1 MPGRARYRSIVNQSR
16 CRLSTDRRVAE
27 SVKHGLHYRTMLN
40 RVSLAVCLSFL
51 LTSSAF
57 AQSTSTEALQA
68 QTFPVPPIMARAG
81 IVVDGDSGAILA
93 SLNPHLHLPM
103 ASTTKIMTALLA
115 LKMGHLTDR
124 IVVSKAAFN
133 YEWDA
138 TVMGLHAGQVVTLL
152 DLLYGLLLPSGAD
165 AANTIAIHY
174 GGTEARFV
182 GMMNREA
189 ALLGMHD
196 THYVNAH
203 GLTAAGHYTS
213 AYDLAKLAEYVVGFP
228 DLIKVT
234 STRTYNWNGHI
245 LTNVNHVL
253 FWYPG
258 VDGIKPGYTDD
269 AGLCQVI
276 DAHRD
281 GRHVIVVLLNTPNLD
296 TDARNLLD
304 FGLRDFGWVQ
314 SQLPGDGPWTTQGGN
329 IGANAWV
336 YFPASG
342 HYVRGAFL
350 STYRADGGSVAL
362 GFPRTE
368 QLHEGRTLVQYFQNG
383 ALIHDTSGRIY
394 RLPLGLTPL
403 PTPVV
408 TRTPSPTATPTATAP
423 SHEATVG
430 PTSGVKG
437 TPLPFVRPTPTPRPP
452 TPGPHATPTPFP
464 PGSVSTSNVFL
475 AFQKSHP
482 ALLGSAVAPLVTA
495 HGYGVQVFAYG
506 ALAYKQGTKTI
517 LLLPLGDR
525 VLAARHYLP
534 THAGNTY
541 PAGFAPLS
549 VVQAVGWFPPT
560 THISRVRAAPQVPA
574 GPELMPAG

>member
-1 MPGRARYRSIVNQSR
+1 M
-16 CRLSTDRRVAE
+16 E
-27 SVKHGLHYRTMLN
+27 HGLHCRTMLN

-51 LTSSAF
+51 LTSGAF

-93 SLNPHLHLPM
+93 SLNPHMHLPM

-115 LKMGHLTDR
+115 LKMGRLTDR
-124 IVVSKAAFN
+124 IVVPKAAFN

-138 TVMGLHAGQVVTLL
+138 TVMGLHAGQVVTLS

-182 GMMNREA
+182 AMMNREA

-203 GLTAAGHYTS
+203 GLTASGHYTS
-213 AYDLAKLAEYVVGFP
+213 AYDLAKLAEYAVGFP

-234 STRTYNWNGHI
+234 SSRTYNWNGHI

-258 VDGIKPGYTDD
+258 VDGVKPGYTDD

-276 DAHRD
+276 DVHRD

-296 TDARNLLD
+296 TDVRNLLN
-304 FGLRDFGWVQ
+304 FGLHDFSWVQ

-350 STYRADGGSVAL
+350 SSYRADGGSLAL

-403 PTPVV
+403 PTPIV
-408 TRTPSPTATPTATAP
+408 TPRPSPTPRLSPTATATPTVPAR
-423 SHEATVG
+423 EATVG
-430 PTSGVKG
+430 PTSGANG
-437 TPLPFVRPTPTPRPP
+437 TPLPFLRPTPTPRP
-452 TPGPHATPTPFP
+452 TVPGPRATPTPTPFP
-464 PGSVSTSNVFL
+464 VHRVTTSNVFL

-482 ALLGSAVAPLVTA
+482 SLLGSAVGPLVSA
-495 HGYGVQVFAYG
+495 HGYGVQVFSYG

-525 VLAARHYLP
+525 VLAARGYLP

-549 VVQAVGWFPPT
+549 LVQAIGWFPPT
-560 THISRVRAAPQVPA
+560 THLTRHRTAPRVPA
-574 GPELMPAG
+574 GPELMPVG

>member
-1 MPGRARYRSIVNQSR
+1 MKH
-16 CRLSTDRRVAE
+16 RL
-27 SVKHGLHYRTMLN
+27 HCRTMLN
-40 RVSLAVCLSFL
+40 RVFLAVCLSFL

-57 AQSTSTEALQA
+57 AQSTSTEALRAQA
-68 QTFPVPPIMARAG
+68 FPVPPIMARAG
-81 IVVDGDSGAILA
+81 IVGDGDSGAILA
-93 SLNPHLHLPM
+93 SLNPHVQLPM

-115 LKMGHLTDR
+115 SKMGRLTDR
-124 IVVSKAAFN
+124 ITVPRAAFN
-133 YEWDA
+133 DEWDA
-138 TVMGLHAGQVVTLL
+138 TAMGLHAGQVVTLR

-174 GGTEARFV
+174 GGSEAGFV
-182 GMMNREA
+182 AMMNREA

-203 GLTAAGHYTS
+203 GLTAAGHHTS
-213 AYDLAKLAEYVVGFP
+213 AYDLAKLAEYVAGFP
-228 DLIKVT
+228 DLIKIT

-276 DAHRD
+276 DVHRD

-296 TDARNLLD
+296 TDARNLLN
-304 FGLRDFGWVQ
+304 FGLNDFSWVQ
-314 SQLPGDGPWTTQGGN
+314 SQLPGDGPWTTQSGN
-329 IGANAWV
+329 IGPSAWV

-342 HYVRGAFL
+342 HYVRGALL
-350 STYRADGGSVAL
+350 STYRADGGSATL

-383 ALIHDTSGRIY
+383 ALIHDTSGKIY

-403 PTPVV
+403 PTPVI
-408 TRTPSPTATPTATAP
+408 TPRPSPTPHPSPSATVTATAP
-423 SHEATVG
+423 LHEATVG

-437 TPLPFVRPTPTPRPP
+437 TPLPFVRPTGTPRPTAPVARVTP
-452 TPGPHATPTPFP
+452 TATPFP
-464 PGSVSTSNVFL
+464 PRGLTTSSVFL

-482 ALLGSAVAPLVTA
+482 SLLGSPVSPMITA
-495 HGYGVQVFAYG
+495 HGYGVQVFSYG
-506 ALAYKQGTKTI
+506 ALTYKQGTKNI
-517 LLLPLGDR
+517 MLLPLGDR
-525 VLAARHYLP
+525 LLAVRGYLP

-549 VVQAVGWFPPT
+549 AIQSIGWFPPT
-560 THISRVRAAPQVPA
+560 THLAHVKAAPRVPA
-574 GPELMPAG
+574 GPELMPVG

>member
-1 MPGRARYRSIVNQSR
+1 
-16 CRLSTDRRVAE
+16 
-27 SVKHGLHYRTMLN
+27 MLN
-40 RVSLAVCLSFL
+40 RVSLAVFLSFL
-51 LTSSAF
+51 LTSSVF

-68 QTFPVPPIMARAG
+68 QNFPVPPIMARAG
-81 IVVDGDSGAILA
+81 IVVDGDSGAVLA
-93 SLNPHLHLPM
+93 SLNPHVHLPM

-115 LKMGHLTDR
+115 LKVGRLTDR
-124 IVVSKAAFN
+124 ITVPKSAFN
-133 YEWDA
+133 YESDA
-138 TVMGLHAGQVVTLL
+138 TVMGLHAGQVVTLR

-174 GGTEARFV
+174 GGTEAKFV
-182 GMMNREA
+182 AMMNREA
-189 ALLGMHD
+189 TLLGMYD

-203 GLTAAGHYTS
+203 GLTATGHYTS
-213 AYDLAKLAEYVVGFP
+213 AYDLAKLAEYVVGFS
-228 DLIKVT
+228 DLIKIT
-234 STRTYNWNGHI
+234 STRTYTWNGHI

-276 DAHRD
+276 DVHRD

-296 TDARNLLD
+296 TDARNLLN
-304 FGLRDFGWVQ
+304 FGIRDFSWVQ
-314 SQLPGDGPWTTQGGN
+314 SQLPGDGPWTTQGGST
-329 IGANAWV
+329 GANAWV

-350 STYRADGGSVAL
+350 STYRADGGSSAL

-383 ALIHDTSGRIY
+383 ALIRDTSGKIY

-403 PTPVV
+403 PTPVI
-408 TRTPSPTATPTATAP
+408 TPTPSPSATPTATVPAR
-423 SHEATVG
+423 EATVG
-430 PTSGVKG
+430 PTSGVKV
-437 TPLPFVRPTPTPRPP
+437 TSLPFVRPTPTPRPA
-452 TPGPHATPTPFP
+452 TPGPHSTPTPLP
-464 PGSVSTSNVFL
+464 VHGVSTSNVFL

-495 HGYGVQVFAYG
+495 HGYGVQIFAYG
-506 ALAYKQGTKTI
+506 ALAYKQGTKSI

-534 THAGNTY
+534 AHAGNTY
-541 PAGFAPLS
+541 PAGFASQAIAETIGWLS
-549 VVQAVGWFPPT
+549 PATRLSRLRVVLQT
-560 THISRVRAAPQVPA
+560 PA
-574 GPELMPAG
+574 GPELMPVG

>member
-1 MPGRARYRSIVNQSR
+1 
-16 CRLSTDRRVAE
+16 
-27 SVKHGLHYRTMLN
+27 MLN
-40 RVSLAVCLSFL
+40 RVSLAVCLCFL

-57 AQSTSTEALQA
+57 AQSTTTETRQA

-93 SLNPHLHLPM
+93 SLNPHVHLPM

-115 LKMGHLTDR
+115 IKLGHLTDR
-124 IVVSKAAFN
+124 IVVPKSAFN

-138 TVMGLHAGQVVTLL
+138 TVMGLHAGQVVTLR

-174 GGTEARFV
+174 GGTEAGFV
-182 GMMNREA
+182 AMMNREA

-203 GLTAAGHYTS
+203 GLTAAGHHTS

-228 DLIKVT
+228 DLIKIT

-269 AGLCQVI
+269 AGLCQVL
-276 DAHRD
+276 DVHRD
-281 GRHVIVVLLNTPNLD
+281 GRHVIVALLNTPNLD
-296 TDARNLLD
+296 TDARNLLN
-304 FGLRDFGWVQ
+304 FGLNDFGWVQ
-314 SQLPGDGPWTTQGGN
+314 SLLPGDGPWTTQSGST
-329 IGANAWV
+329 GANAWI

-342 HYVRGAFL
+342 HYVRGSFL
-350 STYRADGGSVAL
+350 STYRADGGSATL
-362 GFPRTE
+362 GFPRSE

-383 ALIHDTSGRIY
+383 ALIHDTSGKIY

-408 TRTPSPTATPTATAP
+408 TPRPSPSPRPSPTTTVTATVP
-423 SHEATVG
+423 PYEATVG

-437 TPLPFVRPTPTPRPP
+437 TSLPFIQPTTTPRPR
-452 TPGPHATPTPFP
+452 TPGPRGTPTATPFP
-464 PGSVSTSNVFL
+464 PHGVTTSRAFL
-475 AFQKSHP
+475 AFQKGHP
-482 ALLGSAVAPLVTA
+482 ALLGSPVSPLTTA
-495 HGYGVQVFAYG
+495 HGYGVQVFSYG
-506 ALAYKQGTKTI
+506 ALAYKQGTKII

-525 VLAARHYLP
+525 MLAARGYLP
-534 THAGNTY
+534 NHAGNTY
-541 PAGFAPLS
+541 PAGFASLS
-549 VVQAVGWFPPT
+549 VVQAIGWFPPT
-560 THISRVRAAPQVPA
+560 THLARIKAAPPVPA
-574 GPELMPAG
+574 GPELMPVG